1 MLYDEVGASGG
12 PIPLSGRR
20 PVRTDVTPSAAARAA
35 IVRVA
40 SDHTS
45 WGPKRI
51 HAELRIGGH
60 PGSLE
65 EIEVVLAEIG
75 R

>member
-1 MLYDEVGASGG
+1 MLYDEVGPPVGY
-12 PIPLSGRR
+12 IPLSGRR
-20 PVRTDVTPSAAARAA
+20 PVPTDVTPSAAARAA
-35 IVRVA
+35 IIRVA

-45 WGPKRI
+45 WGPPRI
-51 HAELRIGGH
+51 HAELRFNGQ